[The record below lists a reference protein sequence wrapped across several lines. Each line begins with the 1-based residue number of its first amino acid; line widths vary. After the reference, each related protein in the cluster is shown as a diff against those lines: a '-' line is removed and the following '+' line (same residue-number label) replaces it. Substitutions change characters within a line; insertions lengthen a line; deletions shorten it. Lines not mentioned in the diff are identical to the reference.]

1 LLHAAQRRQRTQR
14 DQAALA
20 WRKRL
25 RFQISLNSTSWLSS
39 ASFGATRARVSRS
52 RDFSH
57 GFLSVLTVKRFWRDS
72 FILKIKLYAINHPVF
87 QDDNG
92 QTSLTLDLDA
102 LRSFVTGIECGSF
115 ALAASRLCRST
126 SAVSAQLK
134 SWNNS
139 AMPNWW

>member
-1 LLHAAQRRQRTQR
+1 
-14 DQAALA
+14 
-20 WRKRL
+20 
-25 RFQISLNSTSWLSS
+25 
-39 ASFGATRARVSRS
+39 
-52 RDFSH
+52 
-57 GFLSVLTVKRFWRDS
+57 LTVKRFWRHS
-72 FILKIKLYAINHPVF
+72 FILKIKLYAIHHPVF

-134 SWNNS
+134 KLEQQCDAELVVKQGRHLALTRNGEILMGYARRS
-139 AMPNWW
+139 AGAQ

>member
-1 LLHAAQRRQRTQR
+1 MQSTIPYFRT
-14 DQAALA
+14 
-20 WRKRL
+20 
-25 RFQISLNSTSWLSS
+25 IMN
-39 ASFGATRARVSRS
+39 
-52 RDFSH
+52 
-57 GFLSVLTVKRFWRDS
+57 
-72 FILKIKLYAINHPVF
+72 KLP
-87 QDDNG
+87 
-92 QTSLTLDLDA
+92 LTLDLDA

>member
-1 LLHAAQRRQRTQR
+1 L
-14 DQAALA
+14 
-20 WRKRL
+20 
-25 RFQISLNSTSWLSS
+25 
-39 ASFGATRARVSRS
+39 
-52 RDFSH
+52 
-57 GFLSVLTVKRFWRDS
+57 WRDS
-72 FILKIKLYAINHPVF
+72 FILKIKLYAINNPVF
-87 QDDNG
+87 QDDNE